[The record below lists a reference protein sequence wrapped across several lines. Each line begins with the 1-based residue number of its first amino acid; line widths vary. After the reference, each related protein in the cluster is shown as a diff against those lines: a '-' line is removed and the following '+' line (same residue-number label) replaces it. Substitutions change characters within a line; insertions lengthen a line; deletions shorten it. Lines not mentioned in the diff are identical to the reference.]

1 MAERKRISIFVKQS
15 KNKKNMENTTKTHEE
30 NVQRIADNLDAKKKE
45 QETRGVIQ
53 LVLLPV
59 WIYIIYQLIAH

>member
-1 MAERKRISIFVKQS
+1 
-15 KNKKNMENTTKTHEE
+15 MENTQKTHEE

>member
-1 MAERKRISIFVKQS
+1 
-15 KNKKNMENTTKTHEE
+15 MENTTKTHEE
-30 NVQRIADNLDAKKKE
+30 NVQRIADNLDKQKE
-45 QETRGVIQ
+45 VQETRGVIQ